1 MNIQILT
8 SEYPN
13 NFSEYD
19 TPIVHYFA
27 REWVKDGHRV
37 EVIHY
42 RSVFP
47 VFFYWIAKYFN
58 KIIKKLV
65 GTDFVPTN
73 RLSKESDFCLDD
85 VKGKTVPIFK
95 LFPHIRY
102 SEKTINK
109 HVDNILVRNKSNNFE
124 PDIIIGHFFNPQIVI
139 VNRLQRH
146 YPKAK
151 SCIVLHEEPAII
163 KQKFPKEY
171 KALLNGIDIWGFRY
185 KAMESKFIDLYGD
198 SYTTFICYSGV
209 PSKYINY
216 QIESKGFSEN
226 LRYCFAGMLIPL
238 KNVDIIIKSL
248 KIAHPNK
255 DFTFSILGEG
265 MERDF
270 LQSIVD
276 ELKLNDNIHFTGKTS
291 RDKVQ
296 EQIAAS
302 DCFVMVSEPEA
313 FGLVY
318 LEAMAKGCITI
329 GTKGQGIDG
338 VIIDGYNGFL
348 CKSRDIDELSAIFVR
363 ISQMKVEQLKNIS
376 KNAIDTAKSMTD
388 EKVAMKYLN
397 TITDF
402 KKNEYAN

>member
-47 VFFYWIAKYFN
+47 IFFYWIAKYFN
-58 KIIKKLV
+58 KIIKKIV
-65 GTDFVPTN
+65 GTDFVPTQ
-73 RLSKESDFCLDD
+73 RLSKECDFFLDE

-95 LFPHIRY
+95 FLPHIRY
-102 SEKTINK
+102 SKKTINK
-109 HVDNILVRNKSNNFE
+109 HVNNIIIQNKLTDFE

-139 VNRLQRH
+139 VNHLQRH

-151 SCIVLHEEPAII
+151 TCIVLHEEPDII

-171 KALLNGIDIWGFRY
+171 KSLLNGIDIWGFRY
-185 KAMESKFIDLYGD
+185 KAMESKFIKLYGD
-198 SYTTFICYSGV
+198 YYTTFICYSGV
-209 PSKYINY
+209 PINYINY
-216 QIESKGFSEN
+216 AIESKEFN
-226 LRYCFAGMLIPL
+226 VNTNYCFAGMLIPL
-238 KNVDIIIKSL
+238 KNVDLIIKSL
-248 KIAHPNK
+248 EIAHPDKN
-255 DFTFSILGEG
+255 FVFNILGEG
-265 MERDF
+265 MERNY

-276 ELKLNDNIHFTGKTS
+276 DLELNNNIHFIGKTS

-296 EQIAAS
+296 EHISLS

-348 CKSRDIDELSAIFVR
+348 CTSREIEELSSIFVR
-363 ISQMKVEQLKNIS
+363 ISKMSAEQLKTIS
-376 KNAIDTAKSMTD
+376 KNAIETAKGMTD
-388 EKVAMKYLN
+388 EKVAIKYLN
-397 TITDF
+397 TITNF
-402 KKNEYAN
+402 QKKEYAN

>member
-13 NFSEYD
+13 DFSKYD

-27 REWVKDGHRV
+27 REWIKAGHRV

-47 VFFYWIAKYFN
+47 IFFYWISKYFN
-58 KIIKKLV
+58 KTVKKKA

-73 RLSKESDFCLDD
+73 RLSKESDFYLDG

-95 LFPHIRY
+95 FFPHIRY
-102 SEKTINK
+102 TRKTINK
-109 HVDNILVRNKSNNFE
+109 HVNNILFQNESSNFE

-139 VNRLQRH
+139 VNHLQQH

-151 SCIVLHEEPAII
+151 SCIVLHEDPAII

-171 KALLNGIDIWGFRY
+171 KALLSGVDIWGFRY
-185 KAMESKFIDLYGD
+185 KAMESKFTDLYGE

-209 PSKYINY
+209 PDRYIDY
-216 QIESKGFSEN
+216 QIESKVFNEK

-238 KNVDIIIKSL
+238 KNIDIIIKSL
-248 KIAHPNK
+248 KIAYPNK
-255 DFTFSILGEG
+255 DFTFNILGEG

-270 LQSIVD
+270 LQSIVN
-276 ELKLNDNIHFTGKTS
+276 ELEMNDNVCFLGKKS
-291 RDKVQ
+291 RDEVQ
-296 EQIAAS
+296 EQFATS